1 MIKSRKDSWE
11 IDVYIHT
18 HTQTELILNKELQT
32 NLKNN
37 KTEQALHKRQHINGQ
52 QKVLNHNHQKNVK

>member
-1 MIKSRKDSWE
+1 MCI
-11 IDVYIHT
+11 YIHT
-18 HTQTELILNKELQT
+18 HTHTNRTHILNKELQA